1 MRWSKLFI
9 PTLRDAPAD
18 AEAVSHAL
26 LVRGGF
32 IRQLHSGHYSMLPLG
47 WRVHQKVANIVRQ
60 EMDAIGAQEFLL
72 PTMHPAGVWKQAG
85 RWDTMGEI
93 MFRLT
98 DRRHNDLALG
108 ITHEEIFASVASE
121 LTSYKELPQLW
132 YQIQTKF
139 RDEARPKSG
148 LLRVREF
155 HMKDSYSFDI
165 DQAGLDAQ
173 FDAHHAAYTRI
184 FERLRL
190 HAIPVE
196 ASNGAMGGKDSI
208 EFMVRCA
215 AGEDDVVFC
224 PNCSYAANV
233 EKATSTLPPIADD
246 APPAAPERFPTP
258 GVRTIAALEEIDG
271 GAAADRQIK
280 TMVMVID
287 GEVVLALLRGDHQL
301 NLQKLIDAT
310 GGIEIRPG
318 TPEEAKEALGAMPG
332 SLGAVGVT
340 DLKVV
345 ADEALKGRTNLTTG
359 ANEDDWHYRGVDIER
374 DLHVGQW
381 ADLREVK
388 AGEACPRCSSPLD
401 MLRCVEAGHI
411 FKLGTLFSEAFG
423 VTVSDADGQ
432 SRTVV
437 MGSYGIGIG
446 RNMATIAETHHDENG
461 IVWPVSVAPY
471 EVVITV
477 LKLDDDTT
485 AAAEALYDGLRAR
498 GVDALLDDR
507 DARAGVKFA
516 DAELIGIPYRITVG
530 PKGLADGEVEWT
542 SRATGETTRI
552 SVDDAIET
560 VATTIEGEAGPM
572 PRVPLG

>member
-18 AEAVSHAL
+18 AEAASHAL

-32 IRQLHSGHYSMLPLG
+32 IRQLHAGHYSLLPLG
-47 WRVHQKVANIVRQ
+47 WRVHKKVENIVRQ
-60 EMDAIGAQEFLL
+60 EMDAMGAQEFLL
-72 PTMHPAGVWKQAG
+72 PTMHPATIWQQSG

-93 MFRLT
+93 MFRLV
-98 DRRHNDLALG
+98 DRRRNDMALG
-108 ITHEEIFASVASE
+108 ITHEEIFANVASE

-132 YQIQTKF
+132 YHVQIKY

-165 DQAGLDAQ
+165 DQAGLDVQ

-184 FERLRL
+184 FERLGL
-190 HAIPVE
+190 AAIPVE
-196 ASNGAMGGKDSI
+196 ASSGAMGGKDSI
-208 EFMVRCA
+208 EFMVPCS
-215 AGEDDVVFC
+215 AGEDDVVHC
-224 PNCSYAANV
+224 PNCDYAGNV
-233 EKATSTLPPIADD
+233 EKATSTLPPVVDE
-246 APPAAPERFPTP
+246 APPNEPERFPTP
-258 GVRTIAALEEIDG
+258 GVRTIAALEDIEG
-271 GAAADRQIK
+271 GAAAERQIK

-301 NLQKLIDAT
+301 NLQKLVDSTA
-310 GGIEIRPG
+310 GIEIRPG

-332 SLGAVGVT
+332 SLGAVGVS
-340 DLKVV
+340 DLRIV

-359 ANEDDWHYRGVDIER
+359 ANDDDWHYRGVDIDR
-374 DLHVGQW
+374 DIEVGQW
-381 ADLREVK
+381 ADLREVT
-388 AGEACPRCSSPLD
+388 AGEACPRCGTALE

-411 FKLGTLFSEAFG
+411 FKLGTLYAETFG
-423 VTVSDADGQ
+423 VTVSDADGGA
-432 SRTVV
+432 RPVV

-446 RNMATIAETHHDENG
+446 RNMATVAETHHDDKG
-461 IVWPVSVAPY
+461 IVWPVSIAPY

-477 LKLDDDTT
+477 LKLDEPTL
-485 AAAEALYDGLRAR
+485 AAAEELYAGLRAR

-516 DAELIGIPYRITVG
+516 DAELIGIPYRVTVG

-552 SVDDAIET
+552 PIDGAVAT
-560 VATTIEGEAGPM
+560 VAETIEAEAGPI
-572 PRVPLG
+572 PRTPLA